1 MTRLCHHITSSCT
14 QRALT
19 VSFAIIDRGWKTSY
33 GKAIFEY
40 GNLSEHELS
49 GWELQQ
55 DFIYGNGE
63 VQSVQNQRAHLC
75 QCTSHPSLLLNLHTM
90 LSIGM
95 MKRQMNEAGW
105 DLKEPK
111 LRSMALQRT

>member
-1 MTRLCHHITSSCT
+1 MTRLCHHIASSCT

-19 VSFAIIDRGWKTSY
+19 VSFAIIDRGLEPSY
-33 GKAIFEY
+33 DKAIFEY
-40 GNLSEHELS
+40 GNLREHELS

-55 DFIYGNGE
+55 DFIYGNGV

-75 QCTSHPSLLLNLHTM
+75 QYTSHPPLLLNLHTILFM
-90 LSIGM
+90 GM
-95 MKRQMNEAGW
+95 MKRQMNEADW
-105 DLKEPK
+105 DLKEPR